1 MKRLILALLILAL
14 TFAADPATAA
24 VKLSRAFGN
33 HMVLQQDQPIRLFGS
48 AKPGE
53 KVTAEL
59 AGKTATATTGQ
70 NGRFRLELP
79 AMKADGKSHTL
90 TVKGRNTITLKD
102 VLLGEV
108 WICSGQS
115 NMEWSVGGTLN
126 AQEEIAAAD
135 HPQIRLFNV
144 PGHVQG
150 PVPTDDP
157 RGSWQLCAP
166 NTIRG
171 FSAVG
176 YFFGRSLQK
185 ELNVPIGL
193 VGTNWGGT
201 RIEPWTPPVG
211 FRQVP
216 QLKDYVKNLNSIDP
230 QSPEGKANH
239 EKYLASVEKWLAMA
253 KQNVQAGKAIGTPPR
268 ITLSPKGGATYIYNG
283 MVHGLVPL
291 SARGAIWYQG
301 ESNAGDGLR
310 YEYLKEALVKGWRT
324 VFENNDL
331 SFYWVQLA
339 NFQQPNKNPAGG
351 GWGPVREG
359 QRRALRL
366 PKTGMAVI
374 IDIGEARDI
383 HPRNKQ
389 DVGARLALWALAKDY
404 GRDIVPS
411 GPLYKGMKVEGNK
424 IRLSF
429 DHVGGGLIT
438 AKKEGLSPTQETS
451 DAELTHFAIQTD
463 DGKWHW
469 AQASID
475 GETVVV
481 WADGVVKPR
490 HVRFGYQSNPVGI
503 NLYNKEGLPASPF
516 TTD

>member
-14 TFAADPATAA
+14 TFAADPATAD

-150 PVPTDDP
+150 PVPTHDP

-193 VGTNWGGT
+193 VGPGGT
-201 RIEPWTPPVG
+201 DVWSCRRLG
-211 FRQVP
+211 
-216 QLKDYVKNLNSIDP
+216 
-230 QSPEGKANH
+230 
-239 EKYLASVEKWLAMA
+239 AS
-253 KQNVQAGKAIGTPPR
+253 
-268 ITLSPKGGATYIYNG
+268 
-283 MVHGLVPL
+283 
-291 SARGAIWYQG
+291 
-301 ESNAGDGLR
+301 
-310 YEYLKEALVKGWRT
+310 
-324 VFENNDL
+324 
-331 SFYWVQLA
+331 
-339 NFQQPNKNPAGG
+339 
-351 GWGPVREG
+351 
-359 QRRALRL
+359 
-366 PKTGMAVI
+366 
-374 IDIGEARDI
+374 
-383 HPRNKQ
+383 
-389 DVGARLALWALAKDY
+389 
-404 GRDIVPS
+404 
-411 GPLYKGMKVEGNK
+411 
-424 IRLSF
+424 
-429 DHVGGGLIT
+429 
-438 AKKEGLSPTQETS
+438 
-451 DAELTHFAIQTD
+451 
-463 DGKWHW
+463 
-469 AQASID
+469 
-475 GETVVV
+475 
-481 WADGVVKPR
+481 
-490 HVRFGYQSNPVGI
+490 
-503 NLYNKEGLPASPF
+503 
-516 TTD
+516 

>member
-150 PVPTDDP
+150 PVPTHDP

-216 QLKDYVKNLNSIDP
+216 QLKDYVQNLNSIDP

-239 EKYLASVEKWLAMA
+239 EKYLASLEKWLAMA

-339 NFQQPNKNPAGG
+339 NFQQPNENPAGG

-411 GPLYKGMKVEGNK
+411 GPLYKGMKVEGNR

-451 DAELTHFAIQTD
+451 DAELTHFAIQAD